1 MNKSMSKRVVSL
13 VILGTMVGTQMVYA
27 VDTVQKDESVFVTLA
42 QNGSEKEKIVSE
54 WLHSDNKNVDIK
66 DRSELKN
73 IKNIKGEEQPSI
85 NGQDLTW
92 KSDNNDIY
100 YQGQS
105 EKELPLEVKIDY
117 YMNGTKVEPKDIA
130 GKSGKLKI
138 EFSIVNKDGHKVE
151 IDGKERTIYT
161 PFMAASIINLPLENF
176 KNVKISSGELI
187 ADANNQI
194 VAFVSLPGI
203 KESLDVDTKDL
214 DINLDSKLVIE
225 SDVTD
230 FEMGPIMVTATPKL
244 PDELK
249 KFKEAKDLD
258 ELTDGLKEL
267 KDATSKLVDGTG
279 KLSEGAKLLDSK
291 VGILNSSYGSLN
303 SGINTLNSGAKELY
317 SGSTSL
323 KNGASELNGGIG
335 LLSSEFNNVKGK
347 LPTLLGQAEQLSK
360 GTSQLKAG
368 NAQLAENMAKLEAGT
383 KKAADASKA
392 LSAGA
397 DKLSNGLGQLEKEV
411 VGGLTAQE
419 QVMGSVMKDM
429 AIVDTNINALKS
441 TEEGKKL
448 LAQLN
453 SSQEGKKLI
462 DTLQVLEKSKATMDK
477 LKPAEGEAST
487 KDKVQGAVSELKKG
501 ADQLKGGTES
511 LGNNLDVLATNMT
524 KTTSAAKQLADGAKQ
539 VSDGVDKVM
548 SSKDSAQGKLN
559 KLESAIV
566 ALNNGSKALK
576 DGSSKLNN
584 GLGSLCGGSDTLKSG
599 STKVYEGI
607 GALKNGTSTLASKT
621 VELNEAT
628 KKYEKDGI
636 LKMDNKVQGALTDV
650 KDIIKVKDEIVKLSD
665 EYNSFAGIG
674 DGMQGKVKFIMK
686 TDEIEKPKVEEKD
699 KKEEVKEGIFQKIKN
714 FFNKDK

>member
-27 VDTVQKDESVFVTLA
+27 VDTVQKDESVFVTLGE
-42 QNGSEKEKIVSE
+42 NGSEKEKIVSE

-66 DRSELKN
+66 DKSELKD
-73 IKNIKGEEQPSI
+73 IKNIKGDEEPKI
-85 NGQDLTW
+85 NGQELTW

-100 YQGQS
+100 YQGKI

-117 YMNGTKVEPKDIA
+117 YMDGKKVEPKSIA

-138 EFSIVNKDGHKVE
+138 EFSIINKDGHKVD
-151 IDGKERTIYT
+151 INGKERTIYT

-203 KESLDVDTKDL
+203 KESLDMDSKDL

-249 KFKEAKDLD
+249 KFKEAKSMD

-267 KDATSKLVDGTG
+267 KEATSKLVDGTG
-279 KLSEGAKLLDSK
+279 KLSEGVKLLDSK
-291 VGILNSSYGSLN
+291 VGVLKSSYGSLN
-303 SGINTLNSGAKELY
+303 SGINTINSGAKELY

-323 KNGASELNGGIG
+323 KNGATQLNSGIG

-347 LPTLLGQAEQLSK
+347 LPTLLGQADQLSK
-360 GTSQLKAG
+360 GTSQLKVG
-368 NAQLAENMAKLEAGT
+368 NAQLAENMGKLELGT
-383 KKAADASKA
+383 KKAAEASKT

-397 DKLSNGLGQLEKEV
+397 GNLSNGLGQLEKEV

-419 QVMGSVMKDM
+419 QTMGSVIKDM
-429 AIVDTNINALKS
+429 TIVENNITALKS

-448 LAQLN
+448 LAQLG
-453 SSQEGKKLI
+453 STQEGKKLI
-462 DTLQVLEKSKATMDK
+462 DTLQILEKSKETMDK
-477 LKPAEGEAST
+477 LKPAEGQTST

-501 ADQLKGGTES
+501 AEQLKVGTES
-511 LGNNLDVLATNMT
+511 LGSNLDVLSSNMT
-524 KTTSAAKQLADGAKQ
+524 KATSAAKQLADGAKQ

-548 SSKDSAQGKLN
+548 NSADGAEGKLN
-559 KLESAIV
+559 KLENAIIS
-566 ALNNGSKALK
+566 LNSGSKALK
-576 DGSSKLNN
+576 DGSSKLNT
-584 GLGSLCGGSDTLKSG
+584 GLNTLCSGSDTLKSG
-599 STKVYEGI
+599 STKMYDGI
-607 GALKNGTSTLASKT
+607 GALKNGSSTLASKS
-621 VELNEAT
+621 VELSDAT
-628 KKYEKDGI
+628 KKFETDGI
-636 LKMDNKVQGALTDV
+636 LKMDNKVQGVLTDV
-650 KDIIKVKDEIVKLSD
+650 KDIIKVKDEVVKLS
-665 EYNSFAGIG
+665 EQYNSFAGIG
-674 DGMQGKVKFIMK
+674 EDMKGAVKFVMK
-686 TDEIEKPKVEEKD
+686 TDEIEKPKVQEKE
-699 KKEEVKEGIFQKIKN
+699 KKEQVKEGIFQKVKN
-714 FFNKDK
+714 FFSKGK